1 MGSRPCLRANGSQL
15 FLAHGLRLAFHQL
28 QRIVTLPS
36 RRLDKS
42 IGSPTE
48 NLLRVHLV
56 SPDLEVGK
64 LGFAVDGGKGAIHG
78 VRTVGDFDAADA
90 RDIEARVEGQPLLS
104 KIHFAA
110 GGKSIGVPGS
120 TQPMSGKCPVT

>member
-1 MGSRPCLRANGSQL
+1 MRANGSQL
-15 FLAHGLRLAFHQL
+15 FLAMGFGFLRSINSSESSHCHQGA
-28 QRIVTLPS
+28 
-36 RRLDKS
+36 DKS

-90 RDIEARVEGQPLLS
+90 GTLKRGS
-104 KIHFAA
+104 KVSH
-110 GGKSIGVPGS
+110 S
-120 TQPMSGKCPVT
+120 CPR

>member
-1 MGSRPCLRANGSQL
+1 MAANCSSHMG
-15 FLAHGLRLAFHQL
+15 FGLRSINSSESSHCHQGA
-28 QRIVTLPS
+28 
-36 RRLDKS
+36 DKS

-104 KIHFAA
+104 KINFAA
-110 GGKSIGVPGS
+110 GMEIHRRARIDTAVR
-120 TQPMSGKCPVT
+120 